1 MHPWRS
7 RRARRRSVYL
17 GMDIWIHLYLLLL
30 LLLGICEDTGLY
42 KFISVP
48 MVGWWFLCWLTL
60 GPTPAAKIHGQKG
73 K

>member
-1 MHPWRS
+1 MHPRRS

-17 GMDIWIHLYLLLL
+17 GMDIWIHLYLL

>member
-30 LLLGICEDTGLY
+30 SGICEDTGLY